1 MNLQGRKH
9 ADVCYDIT
17 LPLGLAL
24 DTCIQCNSVLERV
37 TENVICWLCI
47 ICTTDVSSKSQE
59 NKRGSTCRVSW
70 CGCLLNL
77 PQAEESELQEYEK
90 YHRHHCADLHRA
102 QVNLKKPLEE
112 QHQRQQKNHFP
123 KQMCTWKR
131 IRTTANQHHCWS
143 GCLKSFPF
151 SWCFAPWLQLSH
163 RQKAA
168 RSRSSAAATHSSSAA
183 ANGPF
188 LCYKWHTRAVC
199 QQHALCSQQSQA
211 KAPCWLPPLFS
222 LRLIPAV
229 LICMT
234 GDNHYLHYA
243 CHLSFPIYSIS
254 IIKNTLLSYKN
265 RGVGGDKH

>member
-1 MNLQGRKH
+1 MFLLNHRKTREDPLAEW
-9 ADVCYDIT
+9 ADVVVSSICPKQKSQSCRSMKNTTDIT
-17 LPLGLAL
+17 
-24 DTCIQCNSVLERV
+24 VL
-37 TENVICWLCI
+37 
-47 ICTTDVSSKSQE
+47 ICTEPRLTWRNHSRSSTK
-59 NKRGSTCRVSW
+59 GSRKIC
-70 CGCLLNL
+70 
-77 PQAEESELQEYEK
+77 
-90 YHRHHCADLHRA
+90 
-102 QVNLKKPLEE
+102 
-112 QHQRQQKNHFP
+112 FP

-199 QQHALCSQQSQA
+199 HQHALCSQQSQA